1 MKYEASMPMKQQT
14 KMIET
19 QTLSWWIMTY
29 LDPANISIVRSSS
42 YLESELDR
50 EEEAHDDAVGDADEE
65 AAVLVE
71 LPAVRLL
78 GVGATLRARVGARVG
93 VGVRVG
99 TRDGVRV
106 GAKAKARV
114 RVAACQ

>member
-1 MKYEASMPMKQQT
+1 MRG
-14 KMIET
+14 
-19 QTLSWWIMTY
+19 
-29 LDPANISIVRSSS
+29 RS
-42 YLESELDR
+42 LLVVELDR

-71 LPAVRLL
+71 LPAVCLV
-78 GVGATLRARVGARVG
+78 GVGAAFRSRVGARVG
-93 VGVRVG
+93 VGVRVW
-99 TRDGVRV
+99 TRVGARV